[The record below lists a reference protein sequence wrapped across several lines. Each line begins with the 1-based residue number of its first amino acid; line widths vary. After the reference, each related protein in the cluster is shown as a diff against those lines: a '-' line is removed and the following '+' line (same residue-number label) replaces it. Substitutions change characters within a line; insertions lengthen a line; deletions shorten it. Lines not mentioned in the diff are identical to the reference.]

1 MSFEN
6 ISRRT
11 ALMGAAGLGLAACTE
26 TQPDLPPL
34 PVRPGPFKHGV
45 ASGDPDEQSV
55 MIWTAVT
62 EAIVGQ
68 GVNFEFAR
76 DRDFTDIVDAGAMIA
91 AGPVV
96 DLSQPFKH
104 LVSGLEAGTEYFY
117 RFTHSGEISPVGRI
131 KTLPEGPVAEFRI
144 AAFACSNHPAG
155 FFNAYRAAA
164 ERGDIDLAL
173 HLGDYIYEYGLGE
186 YATEDCE
193 RMNRVP
199 DPIHECVSAED
210 YMRRHAQYSLDPD
223 LQAMKAA
230 APWITI
236 WDDHETANDSHRTG
250 AQNHQSDEGDWI
262 TRRDAAL
269 AAYYAWLPARPPV
282 EAEQRYGAVRIGD
295 LATLI
300 FWETRLTAR
309 SDIIDWESFPV
320 PADADPDDPDVQAAV
335 TAWLETMVGD
345 PTREMLGADQL
356 AFVEGALTE
365 SVETGQPWRVIAN
378 QVIMGRTMAP
388 DYPEQLPFLL
398 KTVMRIRGGEV
409 WEYGLRTRLGIPMTT
424 DDWDGFPAERERVY
438 SAAKAANADF
448 IVLTG
453 DTHNG
458 WCNDLHDADGE
469 RRGTE
474 FGVTSVSSPSEFEY
488 VNAPGLDFGTLTE
501 DRNAEVLRH
510 NAYDKGYVYLTLTPA
525 SAEAELVTV
534 SNIKSREFTV
544 GSDSRWRVRPALGG
558 PVPQV
563 DRLD

>member
-1 MSFEN
+1 
-6 ISRRT
+6 
-11 ALMGAAGLGLAACTE
+11 
-26 TQPDLPPL
+26 
-34 PVRPGPFKHGV
+34 
-45 ASGDPDEQSV
+45 
-55 MIWTAVT
+55 
-62 EAIVGQ
+62 
-68 GVNFEFAR
+68 
-76 DRDFTDIVDAGAMIA
+76 
-91 AGPVV
+91 
-96 DLSQPFKH
+96 
-104 LVSGLEAGTEYFY
+104 
-117 RFTHSGEISPVGRI
+117 
-131 KTLPEGPVAEFRI
+131 
-144 AAFACSNHPAG
+144 
-155 FFNAYRAAA
+155 
-164 ERGDIDLAL
+164 
-173 HLGDYIYEYGLGE
+173 
-186 YATEDCE
+186 
-193 RMNRVP
+193 MNRVP
-199 DPIHECVSAED
+199 DPIHECVSADD
-210 YMRRHAQYSLDPD
+210 YARRHAQYCLDPD

-250 AQNHQSDEGDWI
+250 AQNHQPDEGDWI

-282 EAEQRYGAVRIGD
+282 EAEQRSGAVRIGE

-320 PADADPDDPDVQAAV
+320 PADADPDDLDVQAAV
-335 TAWLETMVGD
+335 TAWLETVVGE

-356 AFVEGALTE
+356 AFVEGALSE

-438 SAAKAANADF
+438 AAAKSANADF

-488 VNAPGLDFGTLTE
+488 VNAPGLDFGTMTE
-501 DRNAEVLRH
+501 DRNSEVLRH

-544 GSDSRWRVRPALGG
+544 GRDSRWRVRPANGG

-563 DRLD
+563 ERLD